1 MGDPSFGI
9 PTHLSVSDIS
19 GQQYCLTEPFL
30 SPPDSVIDG
39 ISKTSPHHH
48 LFPGSEQT
56 ETLSVSV
63 DDEQAEN
70 AVQHHLLD
78 PKRFMVLGVFSL
90 ANLLAGA
97 AWITFAP
104 IDDVMMTMYAIT
116 SQQVNWLSLI
126 FMAAYGPGTAVC
138 AWAIRKYGLRR
149 TVVVSAF
156 VMALGGLLRWWSAYL
171 THSTNHKSFAYPML
185 LTGQGLVSMAQ
196 PVFSNAPARVASA
209 WFQNTA
215 GAIGFTIFGAMLGMV
230 LGQSMSP
237 WMAGSVGQLLAGQ
250 ALAMVVCAIG
260 CFFYFESE
268 PKTPPTAAEAMKRQ
282 QQQYQQEFDSGDE
295 DQLHQSSTKS
305 TWCEIKY
312 LLADKQYLL
321 LLVAFGVQY
330 ALNNALL
337 TLLQPWI
344 ASAGFPGDDVAG
356 TCGTMAIVGGFF
368 GIFIAASL
376 LDLTQNYRHA
386 VRWSFLASFVVM
398 VGVVYALQPNFKEWA
413 LFGVFFF
420 MGLSQFPILPICL
433 DAAAAHTYPISEE
446 MSSAGLQ
453 FVGQYLGIV
462 VTDGMEFLLKS
473 APHED
478 GISLGF
484 EAPVNIA
491 ILALMFLS
499 AMIGL
504 LYNGEDRRA
513 CITDQNLLNVD
524 GVRDQEGQEKEIFQ
538 TSREF

>member
-1 MGDPSFGI
+1 MGDPSFGM
-9 PTHLSVSDIS
+9 PTQPSLSDIS
-19 GQQYCLTEPFL
+19 GQQYCLTEPLL
-30 SPPDSVIDG
+30 SAPDSVIDG
-39 ISKTSPHHH
+39 ISNTDPHY
-48 LFPGSEQT
+48 LLVPGSEQT
-56 ETLSVSV
+56 ETASISF

-70 AVQHHLLD
+70 GVQHHLLD
-78 PKRFMVLGVFSL
+78 PRRFTVLGVFSL

-104 IDDVMMTMYAIT
+104 IDDVMITVYAIT
-116 SQQVNWLSLI
+116 PQQVNWLSLI
-126 FMAAYGPGTAVC
+126 FMAAYGPSTAVC
-138 AWAIRKYGLRR
+138 AWRFE
-149 TVVVSAF
+149 SMDF
-156 VMALGGLLRWWSAYL
+156 VGQLC
-171 THSTNHKSFAYPML
+171 FAYPML

-250 ALAMVVCAIG
+250 ALAMVVCATG

-282 QQQYQQEFDSGDE
+282 QQQYQQELDSGDE
-295 DQLHQSSTKS
+295 DQLHQSLTKS

-312 LLADKQYLL
+312 LLSDNQYLL

-344 ASAGFPGDDVAG
+344 ASAGFRGDDVAG

-398 VGVVYALQPNFKEWA
+398 VGVVYALQPNSKEWA

-473 APHED
+473 APHEE
-478 GISLGF
+478 GISFGF

-491 ILALMFLS
+491 ILVLMFLS

-504 LYNGEDRRA
+504 LYSGEDRRA

-524 GVRDQEGQEKEIFQ
+524 DVRDQEGQENGISQ
-538 TSREF
+538 TREF